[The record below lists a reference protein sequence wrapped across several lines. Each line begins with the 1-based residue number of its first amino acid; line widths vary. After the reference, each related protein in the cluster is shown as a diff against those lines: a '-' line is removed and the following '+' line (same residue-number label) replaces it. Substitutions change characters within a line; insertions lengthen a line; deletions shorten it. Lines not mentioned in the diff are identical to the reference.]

1 MKGGGEVGCA
11 GTCVDHGVVREHCDS
26 SRVDSG
32 DSDSSTVDSED
43 SDKFLLIKSVSGT
56 ALVIDVM

>member
-43 SDKFLLIKSVSGT
+43 SDNSC
-56 ALVIDVM
+56 